1 MEGRS
6 RRPGRGN
13 ELDTTIATHNHGIKG
28 VRMSRKP
35 SIVNHNLT
43 ALIQPAHGVV
53 RRGGADNKAPR
64 RSGGSRRYP
73 NPNRLNP
80 EVSI

>member
-1 MEGRS
+1 MPVPTVLSMIIPLVAPLAAKMAMATDPRLS
-6 RRPGRGN
+6 RQ
-13 ELDTTIATHNHGIKG
+13 
-28 VRMSRKP
+28 P

-64 RSGGSRRYP
+64 RSGGSRRSP
-73 NPNRLNP
+73 NPNRLNL
-80 EVSI
+80 EESI

>member
-1 MEGRS
+1 MPVPTVLSMIIPLVAPLAAKMEVPTDPRLS
-6 RRPGRGN
+6 RQ
-13 ELDTTIATHNHGIKG
+13 
-28 VRMSRKP
+28 P

-64 RSGGSRRYP
+64 RSGGSRRSP
-73 NPNRLNP
+73 NPNRLNL
-80 EVSI
+80 EESI

>member
-1 MEGRS
+1 MPLEGRS

-13 ELDTTIATHNHGIKG
+13 EWDNTIAIANHGIKD
-28 VRMSRKP
+28 VRRSRQP

-53 RRGGADNKAPR
+53 RRGGADNTLQ
-64 RSGGSRRYP
+64 GGVVALDVLP
-73 NPNRLNP
+73 TLT
-80 EVSI
+80 V